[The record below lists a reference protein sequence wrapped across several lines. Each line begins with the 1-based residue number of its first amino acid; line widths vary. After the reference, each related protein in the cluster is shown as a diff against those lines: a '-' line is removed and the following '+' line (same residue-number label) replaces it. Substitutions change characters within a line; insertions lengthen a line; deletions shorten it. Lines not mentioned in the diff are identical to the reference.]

1 MKNKKN
7 IKLISTLLTAAVF
20 LTACSDTA
28 NQYADPIIGTVP
40 QGDIPSEPK
49 LIQDRSPKNENREEL
64 MNIISLENFTG
75 AAGETLTAETAVNI
89 TTDDTA
95 PQNYLL
101 EYDHAYF
108 TYAEPIYDRERSGG
122 DNGTFDINT
131 PELLDKYNL
140 YLKNKS
146 AIYTVKAG
154 DKLENGL
161 ICTDAVTSYVYVND
175 AEKAAPRLHHSEAA
189 FSGELT
195 LSGTI
200 HYEENESPPSFEKG
214 LLTFTADSANGKVPA
229 EYRPEMLH
237 EYSLN
242 ETGLY
247 GEFFRLGNISALTEE
262 QAKVIAN
269 NEFTD
274 VQITIKNIHLFYGD
288 YGYTPLQT
296 AEITDIKVL

>member
-1 MKNKKN
+1 M
-7 IKLISTLLTAAVF
+7 
-20 LTACSDTA
+20 
-28 NQYADPIIGTVP
+28 
-40 QGDIPSEPK
+40 
-49 LIQDRSPKNENREEL
+49 
-64 MNIISLENFTG
+64 
-75 AAGETLTAETAVNI
+75 
-89 TTDDTA
+89 
-95 PQNYLL
+95 
-101 EYDHAYF
+101 
-108 TYAEPIYDRERSGG
+108 
-122 DNGTFDINT
+122 
-131 PELLDKYNL
+131 
-140 YLKNKS
+140 
-146 AIYTVKAG
+146 
-154 DKLENGL
+154 
-161 ICTDAVTSYVYVND
+161 TSYVYVND

-200 HYEENESPPSFEKG
+200 RYEENESPPSFEKG